1 MNKILTPVTLSVIL
15 GLLVFSACNS
25 ETDVSDET
33 DATSVT
39 IASAEYRDLSHRVRT
54 SAKVEP
60 YQRVFVASQISGL
73 VRQVYFEEGDHVQEG
88 DVMAEIDTR
97 LQQIELNRAQIVLA
111 ESETNYERS
120 RQLYERE
127 AISESEYLAD
137 KREFELAENE
147 VERLEQLIDYS
158 YITAPKNAVVTSRDV
173 EIGNSV
179 SENEQ
184 IFEIVDMNNLVIRPG
199 ISEMDL
205 SGVEQGQTIDV
216 TLDVYPDHKF
226 ESQVRRIFPDVD
238 ADSRLFTVE
247 LQVKHSDE
255 DPVIRPGYLARV
267 SFSADHQDPALTV
280 PTSAIAER
288 DNETVVFLIDENQTT
303 VTAAS
308 VETGVRR
315 DGWTHIISG
324 IEENDTVAAANIDA
338 LDDGSAVSVVGE
350 FRRSG
355 FRD

>member
-1 MNKILTPVTLSVIL
+1 MNRIFISITYSAMLGSLIL
-15 GLLVFSACNS
+15 SACNS
-25 ETDVSDET
+25 DTGDSDET
-33 DATSVT
+33 DPTSVT
-39 IASAEYRDLSHRVRT
+39 ITTAEYRDLSHEVRT
-54 SAKVEP
+54 SAEVEP

-73 VRQVYFEEGDHVQEG
+73 VRHVHFEEGDHIQEG

-97 LQQIELNRAQIVLA
+97 LQQIELKRAKIVLA
-111 ESETNYERS
+111 ESKTNYERS
-120 RQLYERE
+120 KQLYERE

-158 YITAPKNAVVTSRDV
+158 YITAPIDAVVTSRDV

-184 IFEIVDMNNLVIRPG
+184 IFEIVNMDNLVIRPG
-199 ISEMDL
+199 VSEMDL
-205 SGVEQGQTIDV
+205 PGIEQGQTVDV
-216 TLDVYPDHKF
+216 TLDVYPDHEF
-226 ESQVRRIFPDVD
+226 ESQIRRIYPDVD
-238 ADSRLFTVE
+238 ADSRLFIIE
-247 LQVKHSDE
+247 LQLKHTSD

-267 SFSADHQDPALTV
+267 SFAADHQEPTLTV

-288 DNETVVFLIDENQTT
+288 DDETIVFLLDENKTT
-303 VTAAS
+303 VTATS
-308 VETGVRR
+308 VEMGARR
-315 DGWTHIISG
+315 NGWTHIISG
-324 IEENDTVAAANIDA
+324 LDENDTVAAANIDA
-338 LDDGSAVSVVGE
+338 LDDGSVVSVVGE